1 MENRAIRITIELPQ
15 DLVAAS
21 ETVAGAA
28 GVTASV
34 AGIEPASQH
43 GSGSMS
49 GPGAESEPAGP
60 PIDAGAPPPH
70 LIAALGGEAGLSG
83 RGIQTDGNGTGSGE
97 ISAQENIREERA
109 IDAGALPEHVVSL
122 LETSGPRHPMAESAD
137 FRAAFTAED
146 AVQRN

>member
-1 MENRAIRITIELPQ
+1 METARAQ
-15 DLVAAS
+15 AS
-21 ETVAGAA
+21 
-28 GVTASV
+28 
-34 AGIEPASQH
+34 
-43 GSGSMS
+43 
-49 GPGAESEPAGP
+49 
-60 PIDAGAPPPH
+60 
-70 LIAALGGEAGLSG
+70 
-83 RGIQTDGNGTGSGE
+83 